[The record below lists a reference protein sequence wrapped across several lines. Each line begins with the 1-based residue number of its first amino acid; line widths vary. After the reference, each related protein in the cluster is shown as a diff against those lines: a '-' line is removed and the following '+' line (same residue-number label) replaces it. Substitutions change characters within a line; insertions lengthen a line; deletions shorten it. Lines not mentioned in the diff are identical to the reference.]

1 MWTCISCG
9 SVSEVRMAFCWSCLS
24 DNSYVRLPKRPTSRF
39 SRTAQ
44 RANAHDLAKANW
56 TMVEAAAYPSI
67 RTLAGAFGLLYG
79 GPGAGKSTLL
89 AKWLDSI
96 EGPVTLA
103 ALEEG
108 IGPAVSERLAR
119 LNIRR
124 ADFGLWAGG
133 GVDDLIAELGEN
145 KAKALGVDSLTVSQM
160 LPGELRRVQQL
171 ARVPLVLGTL
181 QVTKAGLAAGSN
193 AWLHEADL
201 IIHVEDMSWQVEKS
215 RYQPPGTTGKVAA

>member
-1 MWTCISCG
+1 MWTCIGCG
-9 SVSEVRMAFCWSCLS
+9 SISDQRMAFCWSCMG
-24 DNSYVRLPKRPTSRF
+24 DNTYVQLPRRPASRLNSTP
-39 SRTAQ
+39 Q
-44 RANAHDLAKANW
+44 RASARDLAKANW
-56 TMVEAAAYPSI
+56 TLVESSVYPAI
-67 RTLAGAFGLLYG
+67 RTLAGAFVVMYG
-79 GPGAGKSTLL
+79 GPGQGKSTMQ
-89 AKWLDSI
+89 ARWLDSI

-133 GVDDLIAELGEN
+133 SVDDLVAELVES
-145 KAKALGVDSLTVSQM
+145 KARALGVDSLTVSQM

-171 ARVPLVLGTL
+171 ARVPMVLGTI

-193 AWLHEADL
+193 AWLHEADV
-201 IIHVEDMSWQVEKS
+201 IIHIEDMTWRVEKS
-215 RYQPPGTTGKVAA
+215 RYQPPGTTGEVSP